1 MSLLDYKKVL
11 REDVEFFNRYKH
23 IYSDDISKLF
33 EKLKIPVAYRI
44 KLKNRLLELYDEIY
58 IKPEE
63 PENIQLLVEE
73 IIGSD
78 INRKLLIAVPYSRIT
93 ANYLNYLLRDFNKV
107 DVNKIY
113 AIHALQAFV
122 FYILNKIVKKLEE
135 KLLQQIAQEFQNYLL
150 TLQNK
155 LPIEDKETFFK
166 LIMEI
171 IKQLHPEVSKNEEL
185 QRGIKQLVSES
196 KTEVKQKK
204 ETEIVEKEE
213 QSTDLVTLAQIENIF
228 SNLKYIKEIGDTVVL
243 KSYYKG
249 LPVECEADIEDLD
262 PVMNIAYLNDIN
274 CKFRIF
280 YLQGYPVY
288 IYHEMFNQPVLA
300 KVFKSDAEKGKIILS
315 DLRYGENIFER
326 RKSIRVELDKKVKAE
341 IFKDNQLY
349 KGIIKDISQNGAKI
363 VFPEDTDLKEGD
375 LIQFK
380 TAIGKLNIET
390 PAIVRRVESN
400 GRLVGIE
407 FKLPYS
413 EEKQLLQYIMQRQQ
427 DILNE
432 IKLTFNGGEIS

>member
-1 MSLLDYKKVL
+1 
-11 REDVEFFNRYKH
+11 
-23 IYSDDISKLF
+23 
-33 EKLKIPVAYRI
+33 
-44 KLKNRLLELYDEIY
+44 
-58 IKPEE
+58 
-63 PENIQLLVEE
+63 
-73 IIGSD
+73 
-78 INRKLLIAVPYSRIT
+78 
-93 ANYLNYLLRDFNKV
+93 
-107 DVNKIY
+107 
-113 AIHALQAFV
+113 
-122 FYILNKIVKKLEE
+122 
-135 KLLQQIAQEFQNYLL
+135 LQQIAQEFQNYLL

-155 LPIEDKETFFK
+155 LPIEDKKTFFK